1 MKYGIIAFIIA
12 ASAAVA
18 SAHVEVE
25 SGPAFANK
33 SQKITFAIAHG
44 CTGADT
50 KSVRIDIPAG
60 VTSVRAMYSDLGAPT
75 VERDASNNVTAVIWQ
90 KPDTDVFATD
100 YAWYE
105 VTIRAHMPDAAFSKL
120 PFNITQVCR
129 DANGVETTVVWDQP
143 EGSTTGNPA
152 PVVTLVPPRI
162 PGWNKYTL
170 SAAVAAADLPTYFG
184 DAQIVWKGTA
194 AYSPNSLVAMMIT
207 MTSGVTALTG
217 DLATSDEIWVKY

>member
-1 MKYGIIAFIIA
+1 MKYGVIAFTIA
-12 ASAAVA
+12 TTAAVA

-25 SGPAFANK
+25 SGPAFASK

-60 VTSVRAMYSDLGAPT
+60 VTSVRAMYSDFGAPA
-75 VERDASNNVTAVIWQ
+75 VEHDANNNVTAVIWQ
-90 KPDTDVFATD
+90 KPDTQVLATD

-105 VTIRAHMPDAAFSKL
+105 VTIRAHMPDAPFSKL
-120 PFNITQVCR
+120 QFNITQVCR
-129 DANGVETTVVWDQP
+129 DANGVETTVAWDQP
-143 EGSTTGNPA
+143 PGSTTGSPA
-152 PVVTLVPPRI
+152 PLVTLVPPHI
-162 PGWNKYTL
+162 PGWNKFTL
-170 SAAVAAADLPTYFG
+170 ATAIAAADLPTYFG

-194 AYSPNSLVAMMIT
+194 AYSPNALVAAMIE

-217 DLATSDEIWVKY
+217 DLAASDEIWVKY